1 MACCLMAPSHYQNQG
16 WLIPIEVLWDAPG
29 VNFTGNA
36 QDVCALNNFE
46 NYKFKIA
53 PTSAR
58 GQWINSSPTWLLGWC
73 WVCRVAVPLP
83 AGSPSSC
90 WGGYPLIN
98 EKTRH
103 TMSLLF
109 VHSMKGSWRKIHMK
123 QAVPINGDNI
133 PPLWSVPTPSRNTQ
147 QIVLFLS
154 HCGSYTGENHS
165 RKICLRR
172 ISAWLCSLECHGME
186 GIEAAVDKKSLGNV
200 KKVFAKSCG
209 NPDFRSIFGHQRA
222 KNEGTNT
229 KIDRGPETYP
239 ISINPRDEMNRA
251 DSFRE
256 KLRKP
261 RFSVNFW
268 PPEGQKWGHEHE
280 NR

>member
-1 MACCLMAPSHYQNQG
+1 MTS
-16 WLIPIEVLWDAPG
+16 V
-29 VNFTGNA
+29 
-36 QDVCALNNFE
+36 
-46 NYKFKIA
+46 KIHSG
-53 PTSAR
+53 PTSCAHKW
-58 GQWINSSPTWLLGWC
+58 GQYTPALISTHPIKKYPTN
-73 WVCRVAVPLP
+73 R
-83 AGSPSSC
+83 S
-90 WGGYPLIN
+90 Y
-98 EKTRH
+98 
-103 TMSLLF
+103 
-109 VHSMKGSWRKIHMK
+109 
-123 QAVPINGDNI
+123 
-133 PPLWSVPTPSRNTQ
+133 
-147 QIVLFLS
+147 FLS

-172 ISAWLCSLECHGME
+172 ISAWLCPLECHGME
-186 GIEAAVDKKSLGNV
+186 GIEAAVDTKSLGNI

-268 PPEGQKWGHEHE
+268 SPEGQKWGHEHE

>member
-1 MACCLMAPSHYQNQG
+1 M
-16 WLIPIEVLWDAPG
+16 
-29 VNFTGNA
+29 
-36 QDVCALNNFE
+36 
-46 NYKFKIA
+46 
-53 PTSAR
+53 
-58 GQWINSSPTWLLGWC
+58 
-73 WVCRVAVPLP
+73 
-83 AGSPSSC
+83 
-90 WGGYPLIN
+90 
-98 EKTRH
+98 
-103 TMSLLF
+103 
-109 VHSMKGSWRKIHMK
+109 
-123 QAVPINGDNI
+123 PINGDNI

-147 QIVLFLS
+147 QTVLFLS

-172 ISAWLCSLECHGME
+172 ILAWLCPLECHGME
-186 GIEAAVDKKSLGNV
+186 GIEAAVDTKSLGNV
-200 KKVFAKSCG
+200 KKVFTKSCG

>member
-1 MACCLMAPSHYQNQG
+1 MERSIQYVVSIFLNYFSDTRSSLTSHCISLEHQQ
-16 WLIPIEVLWDAPG
+16 PID
-29 VNFTGNA
+29 FTYWNTI
-36 QDVCALNNFE
+36 L
-46 NYKFKIA
+46 
-53 PTSAR
+53 
-58 GQWINSSPTWLLGWC
+58 
-73 WVCRVAVPLP
+73 
-83 AGSPSSC
+83 
-90 WGGYPLIN
+90 
-98 EKTRH
+98 
-103 TMSLLF
+103 
-109 VHSMKGSWRKIHMK
+109 K

-147 QIVLFLS
+147 QTVLFLS

-172 ISAWLCSLECHGME
+172 ISAWLCPLECHGME
-186 GIEAAVDKKSLGNV
+186 GIEAAVDTKSLGNV

-209 NPDFRSIFGHQRA
+209 NPDFRLIFGHQRA

-239 ISINPRDEMNRA
+239 ISINPRDEMNGA

-256 KLRKP
+256 RLRKP
-261 RFSVNFW
+261 RFLVNFW